1 MRRMELKMS
10 KRYITAQTGIAKGT
24 LIRYEKGISH
34 PTLDRLQ
41 KIAKVLKVETIAL
54 KDNYYYLF

>member
-24 LIRYEKGISH
+24 LIRYEKGITH
-34 PTLDRLQ
+34 PSLDRLE
-41 KIAKVLKVETIAL
+41 KIAKVLNIETNNL
-54 KDNYYYLF
+54 KDNFY

>member
-24 LIRYEKGISH
+24 LIRYEKGVSH
-34 PTLDRLQ
+34 PSLNRLE
-41 KIAKVLKVETIAL
+41 KIAKLLKIEVNAL
-54 KDNYYYLF
+54 KDDFYS

>member
-34 PTLDRLQ
+34 PNLNRLE
-41 KIAKVLKVETIAL
+41 KIAKVLQVEMNDL
-54 KDNYYYLF
+54 KDNYYLR